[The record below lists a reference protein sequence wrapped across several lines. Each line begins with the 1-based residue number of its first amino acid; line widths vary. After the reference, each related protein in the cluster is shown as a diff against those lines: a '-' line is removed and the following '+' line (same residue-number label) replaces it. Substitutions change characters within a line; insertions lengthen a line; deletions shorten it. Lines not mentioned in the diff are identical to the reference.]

1 MGVVEEGAFELAGWG
16 GVVGD
21 DGVAVAVWGG
31 PVGAVGAAAQF
42 VEADVFGAVVSR
54 PGIDG
59 GSELTRGWSHASAE
73 EVSE

>member
-1 MGVVEEGAFELAGWG
+1 LVFVIGAVAERVSVEVLAGLG
-16 GVVGD
+16 
-21 DGVAVAVWGG
+21 
-31 PVGAVGAAAQF
+31 
-42 VEADVFGAVVSR
+42 ADVEQGLGGDEDVSR

>member
-1 MGVVEEGAFELAGWG
+1 VGVVEEGAFELAGWG

-42 VEADVFGAVVSR
+42 VEADVFGAVVS
-54 PGIDG
+54 
-59 GSELTRGWSHASAE
+59 SA
-73 EVSE
+73 